1 MTPGRIKVDSTS
13 AEVHETGGGEV
24 VIAVHGLVSDGRT
37 MLERLGS
44 LGGQF
49 RVIAPDLP
57 GFGGSDKPRGFLYS
71 PDGYAAFVVR
81 LTRILKIARY
91 AVVGAGSGRVI
102 AARIARKDPERVV
115 CAAAIEEPRSAVA
128 AARLLIHSRGPRKLV
143 ETLVRGQGQWRE
155 FVPIHGRN
163 SDLAE
168 ALTRAF
174 AEHAKAAPE
183 ETVDERAEQARA
195 EELEEKE
202 KQRRKLRVIP

>member
-1 MTPGRIKVDSTS
+1 MTPARIKVDSTS

-24 VIAVHGLVSDGRT
+24 VIAVHGLISDGHA
-37 MLERLGS
+37 MLEQLGS
-44 LGGQF
+44 LGRQF

-81 LTRILKIARY
+81 LARVMKVTRY

-115 CAAAIEEPRSAVA
+115 CAAAIEEPRSARA
-128 AARLLIHSRGPRKLV
+128 AVRLLIHSRGPRKLV

-155 FVPIHGRN
+155 FVPIYGRN
-163 SDLAE
+163 SDLGE
-168 ALTRAF
+168 ALGKAF
-174 AEHAKAAPE
+174 AQHAAAAPDE
-183 ETVDERAEQARA
+183 SVDERAEQARA